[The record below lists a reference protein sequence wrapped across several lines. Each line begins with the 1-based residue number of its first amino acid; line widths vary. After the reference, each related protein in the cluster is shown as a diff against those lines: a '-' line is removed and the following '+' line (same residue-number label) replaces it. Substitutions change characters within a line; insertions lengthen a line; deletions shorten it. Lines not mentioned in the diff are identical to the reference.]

1 MGGEAVQDILIH
13 LDVILR
19 PTFWERSSP
28 FSGHHKALQVLL
40 LPGACGAPAS
50 VFFTCSQGNLQHFGT
65 ISPNNPVT
73 LPFHPGIRGLRIPQ
87 LGWGFL
93 NLSMTPSS
101 STLISREEN
110 SLQSREVAEG
120 MSPLGLLSV
129 WWVHCQSP
137 GLTECLLRPT
147 ASWDLSVTVLFGVA
161 LQHLICHS
169 N

>member
-1 MGGEAVQDILIH
+1 MQILSSLSSFLPHDNGCCHCPGVREMGGEAVQDILIH

-19 PTFWERSSP
+19 PTCWERSSP

-120 MSPLGLLSV
+120 MSPRAFSLCGGCIARAQV
-129 WWVHCQSP
+129 
-137 GLTECLLRPT
+137 
-147 ASWDLSVTVLFGVA
+147 
-161 LQHLICHS
+161 
-169 N
+169 